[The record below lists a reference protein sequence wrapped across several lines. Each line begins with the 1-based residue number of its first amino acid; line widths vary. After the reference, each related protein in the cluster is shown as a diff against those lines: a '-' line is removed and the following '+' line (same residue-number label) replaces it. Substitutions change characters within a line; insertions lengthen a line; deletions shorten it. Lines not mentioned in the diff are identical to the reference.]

1 VKPQWK
7 ELPRWF
13 FVEGRRG
20 WVATLTPLLAWLVAH
35 ELSEIIGPEGV
46 AERAFRTTGMLLQL
60 AGLVVVA
67 HGLISTQRQF
77 ASPSIQDRIRAWA
90 GKGAR
95 LLSGAK
101 KDGTAGQISIPWP
114 VTIFDDSIHLQQIDP
129 TSPLDQK
136 IAILS
141 DNLRMVTTALE
152 THQRSTHQDINRIS
166 MSLSTAE
173 HERLLADARLREEL
187 INYSTGGIAL
197 EWVGFFWLLL
207 GTVFGSFSPEL
218 GALL

>member
-1 VKPQWK
+1 MKPQWK

-20 WVATLTPLLAWLVAH
+20 WVATLTPLLAWLIAH
-35 ELSEIIGPEGV
+35 ELSEIIGQEGV
-46 AERAFRTTGMLLQL
+46 TERAFRTTGMLLQL

-77 ASPSIQDRIRAWA
+77 ASPSVQDRIRGWA

-95 LLSGAK
+95 LISGAK
-101 KDGTAGQISIPWP
+101 KDGTVGQISLPF
-114 VTIFDDSIHLQQIDP
+114 TITVIDDSIHLRQIDP
-129 TSPLDQK
+129 NSPLEK
-136 IAILS
+136 RIETLS
-141 DNLRMVTTALE
+141 ENLRTVTTTLE
-152 THQRSTHQDINRIS
+152 AHRRSTHQDINRIS

-187 INYSTGGIAL
+187 INFSTGGITL
-197 EWVGFFWLLL
+197 EWMGFFWLLL
-207 GTVFGSFSPEL
+207 GTVFGSLSPEL